1 MAEELNLDIFIEER
15 EVSLSMEPK
24 INDLNSQK
32 KKKKKSMTCHVLRK
46 VSYYYFQIGQV
57 MCKSFVEERRE
68 LIQTVLKDRSLSD
81 LPVIKQVIITL
92 VHSYSYLMKS

>member
-1 MAEELNLDIFIEER
+1 
-15 EVSLSMEPK
+15 
-24 INDLNSQK
+24 
-32 KKKKKSMTCHVLRK
+32 MTCHVLRK

-57 MCKSFVEERRE
+57 MCKGFVEERTE

>member
-32 KKKKKSMTCHVLRK
+32 KKKKINDLSCFKKS
-46 VSYYYFQIGQV
+46 
-57 MCKSFVEERRE
+57 E
-68 LIQTVLKDRSLSD
+68 LLLFSNWPGDV
-81 LPVIKQVIITL
+81 
-92 VHSYSYLMKS
+92 